1 VAVLHGQMEPKQVE
15 RLIMDF
21 IYGEA
26 DVLVATTI
34 IENGIDIPNANTI
47 IIDGAQN
54 FGLSDLHQL
63 RGRVGRSDRKGYCYL
78 LSPPDEL
85 LGGDARRRLR
95 AIEEFS
101 DLGAGFNIA
110 MQDLDIRGAGNLFG
124 AEQSGFIADIGFETY
139 RKILDEAVAELRAEG
154 VAGAEKLVG
163 GGDGTVAETVR
174 YIDDTHIETDS
185 EAAIPD
191 DYVASS
197 AEKLKLYRTL
207 DAITD
212 EEAMRRFASELAD
225 RFGPVPP
232 ETLTLMDV
240 VRLRWLA
247 IALGFERVKV
257 KNGLAILSFPSDSAS
272 AYYKSDTFNS
282 ILQLIAREK
291 DKFVLRQNNNKLGL
305 TVRGVKDIR
314 AAIEVLK
321 QMSDT
326 EPATA

>member
-1 VAVLHGQMEPKQVE
+1 ME
-15 RLIMDF
+15 F

-78 LSPPDEL
+78 LSPSDEL
-85 LGGDARRRLR
+85 LTGDARRRLR

-154 VAGAEKLVG
+154 VAGADKLMG
-163 GGDGTVAETVR
+163 GTTPSALQAATPPQEGNHPLSGVR
-174 YIDDTHIETDS
+174 YIEDTHIEIDS

-191 DYVASS
+191 DYVGQA

-207 DAITD
+207 DDMAD
-212 EEAMRRFASELAD
+212 EDAMKRFAAELTD
-225 RFGPVPP
+225 RFGPIPS
-232 ETLTLMDV
+232 ETLTLMNV

-272 AYYKSDTFNS
+272 AYYKSDTFNR
-282 ILQLIAREK
+282 ILQFIATQK
-291 DKFVLRQNNNKLGL
+291 DKFVLRQNNNKLAL
-305 TVRGVKDIR
+305 TVRNVRDIPD
-314 AAIEVLK
+314 AIETLK
-321 QMSDT
+321 LMDNG
-326 EPATA
+326 